1 METETNNTT
10 REVAD
15 LLKSL
20 DRVAVTTHVGADGDA
35 IGSSAALVRLM
46 RSLGAEAVFC
56 HREPVP
62 NYLRWLVPGE
72 ALKELPPDHD
82 LLVVDTSRADRVGVD
97 YEGVPVRLNLD
108 HHADNPLYGEYN
120 LVDGTA
126 AASAQIV
133 ASLYK
138 ECGVPL
144 ETDAAT
150 AIYTGVSTDTGG
162 FRFRNVS
169 PAAHELVA
177 DLLRAGVVPAEVD
190 DRINR
195 TGTVPQLKI
204 VGASLANAERHG
216 NALVSTVDNDD
227 YERTGASELDSK
239 ESIDRLRTVAGVE
252 VVAHLREVEGGTKGS
267 LRSESVDVSEIARRF
282 GGGGHRLAA
291 GFTVHGKKP
300 DEAKAELLDA
310 LKGVVDLGEGSG
322 KNGGGAR

>member
-1 METETNNTT
+1 METRTNNTT
-10 REVAD
+10 REIAD

-20 DRVAVTTHVGADGDA
+20 DKVAVTTHVGADGDA

-72 ALKELPPDHD
+72 ALTELPPDHD

-144 ETDAAT
+144 EKDSAT

-216 NALVSTVDNDD
+216 NAIISTVDNDD

-267 LRSESVDVSEIARRF
+267 LRSESVDVSEVARRF

-310 LKGVVDLGEGSG
+310 LKGVVELGEGSE
-322 KNGGGAR
+322 NGGAR